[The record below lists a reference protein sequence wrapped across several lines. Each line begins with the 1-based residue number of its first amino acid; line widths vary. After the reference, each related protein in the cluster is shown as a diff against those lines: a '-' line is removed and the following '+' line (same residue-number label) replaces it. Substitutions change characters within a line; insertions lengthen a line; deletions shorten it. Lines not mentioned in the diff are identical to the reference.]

1 MLNHLVGYFR
11 NLYTTIN
18 TPKTYTSALEEFIVS
33 NNPQNIH
40 DVDRLERIF
49 RESRENYGAR
59 LW

>member
-11 NLYTTIN
+11 NLYTNIS

-40 DVDRLERIF
+40 DVHRLERIF